1 MPFDNP
7 FSRSLGITHLP
18 ASERCACPRA
28 SRQSRERCRGNLISI
43 AGFFHFSKSGP
54 VHTPYT
60 PPRGADAGRSLP
72 SSVAPRNPGNGTRVS
87 GKGGPGLADLPGR
100 KALCGAVAE
109 LASTSTK
116 HPQKIQKWVSPMKKG
131 GKGYG
136 NKEITAGGSANLK
149 KEVIATNSITGPIPN
164 SPEYQFNCNYPNWQT
179 IAHHSTSS
187 KSSGLPAI
195 VWARARLWLRFCTAL
210 SFSDFLLRFS
220 IVHRYTR

>member
-1 MPFDNP
+1 MPVGVSPPQWHPEILGMGPEFLGKGDP
-7 FSRSLGITHLP
+7 FSGVGP
-18 ASERCACPRA
+18 
-28 SRQSRERCRGNLISI
+28 CRHGG
-43 AGFFHFSKSGP
+43 GF
-54 VHTPYT
+54 
-60 PPRGADAGRSLP
+60 LW
-72 SSVAPRNPGNGTRVS
+72 
-87 GKGGPGLADLPGR
+87 GLADLPGR